1 LSICT
6 TESPYDCVV
15 VEETAA
21 VDRELLAIGAAVRA
35 HLPDL
40 TQEIWQRLTSS
51 APELR
56 GDDMYEK
63 LLTASIA
70 DNVAALLDVFEQG
83 MPISGVHAPTAAEEN
98 ARRMAQRQAPIVR
111 LVRSYRI
118 AHGRFLARCVEQLA
132 TRSHDSDLTL
142 ALVARL
148 VDVTFDYIDQ
158 VSMQVI
164 ATYQRER
171 DHWLLGQAA
180 KRAAR
185 VHALLASNPA
195 DMDAAESAL
204 GYRLRARHLGVVA
217 WLSGE
222 PDAAKSMAELERLAS
237 TAART
242 LKARGQ
248 PLFVPRDEALAWIW
262 LPLAQD
268 TQITREA
275 LEAAFHDKARSL
287 RVSVG
292 EPAAGLDGF
301 RRTHLQAVQTQNLA
315 LIATPG
321 TRVTAFAEVGA
332 LALICS
338 DRDTAR
344 SWVLATLNDLA
355 IDDEPHARLRE
366 TLQLYLTTGSYTVTA
381 ERMLLHKNTAQ
392 YRVGKAEEA
401 LGAPIGERRADV
413 ELALRACHHLGRAV
427 LRDPTPA
434 TH

>member
-1 LSICT
+1 
-6 TESPYDCVV
+6 
-15 VEETAA
+15 
-21 VDRELLAIGAAVRA
+21 
-35 HLPDL
+35 
-40 TQEIWQRLTSS
+40 
-51 APELR
+51 
-56 GDDMYEK
+56 
-63 LLTASIA
+63 
-70 DNVAALLDVFEQG
+70 
-83 MPISGVHAPTAAEEN
+83 
-98 ARRMAQRQAPIVR
+98 MAQRQVPIVR

-132 TRSHDSDLTL
+132 TRSYDIDLTL

-381 ERMLLHKNTAQ
+381 ERMLLH
-392 YRVGKAEEA
+392 
-401 LGAPIGERRADV
+401 
-413 ELALRACHHLGRAV
+413 
-427 LRDPTPA
+427 
-434 TH
+434 

>member
-1 LSICT
+1 
-6 TESPYDCVV
+6 
-15 VEETAA
+15 
-21 VDRELLAIGAAVRA
+21 
-35 HLPDL
+35 
-40 TQEIWQRLTSS
+40 
-51 APELR
+51 
-56 GDDMYEK
+56 
-63 LLTASIA
+63 
-70 DNVAALLDVFEQG
+70 
-83 MPISGVHAPTAAEEN
+83 
-98 ARRMAQRQAPIVR
+98 
-111 LVRSYRI
+111 
-118 AHGRFLARCVEQLA
+118 
-132 TRSHDSDLTL
+132 
-142 ALVARL
+142 
-148 VDVTFDYIDQ
+148 
-158 VSMQVI
+158 
-164 ATYQRER
+164 
-171 DHWLLGQAA
+171 
-180 KRAAR
+180 
-185 VHALLASNPA
+185 
-195 DMDAAESAL
+195 
-204 GYRLRARHLGVVA
+204 
-217 WLSGE
+217 
-222 PDAAKSMAELERLAS
+222 MAELERLAS

-301 RRTHLQAVQTQNLA
+301 RRTHLQAVQTENLA

-366 TLQLYLTTGSYTVTA
+366 TLQLYLTKGSYTVTA

-427 LRDPTPA
+427 LRDPIPA